1 MELSM
6 ELITNLVTLI
16 ISIAVLII
24 FIYVA
29 YRIFIIPIGIAE
41 NRNLSGN
48 DLTLIKILTWC
59 GLITGVSWFIA
70 LLLSL
75 LYSSNS
81 K

>member
-1 MELSM
+1 MEV
-6 ELITNLVTLI
+6 IIDLVL
-16 ISIAVLII
+16 LII

-29 YRIFIIPIGIAE
+29 YKIFIIPIGIAK

-48 DLTLIKILTWC
+48 DLTLITILTWC

-75 LYSSNS
+75 LYRSNS